1 MILTVMS
8 SLHTMLSWNLAA
20 TLSVLL
26 SLGGARPG
34 KLFLIETQ
42 DQDQANVD
50 LKPRNRNHGS
60 KPKLQNRKEDDFF
73 EAEIICKD

>member
-1 MILTVMS
+1 
-8 SLHTMLSWNLAA
+8 MLSWSLAA

-50 LKPRNRNHGS
+50 LKPRNRHHSS
-60 KPKLQNRKEDDFF
+60 KPKPQNRNDNFF

>member
-1 MILTVMS
+1 
-8 SLHTMLSWNLAA
+8 MLSWSLAA

-34 KLFLIETQ
+34 KLLLIETQ

-50 LKPRNRNHGS
+50 LKPWNRHHS
-60 KPKLQNRKEDDFF
+60 SEPKLQNRNDNFF
-73 EAEIICKD
+73 EADIICED